1 MGEWTRDSMRRGVAN
16 ADVIISVVSP
26 KYMKSKNCGFE
37 MALAAEMGKTII
49 PIMLGVPFE
58 EWPPARIGE
67 TDMTGQY
74 ADAASG
80 DMKLFVDF
88 SKLADFDVKF
98 WNELKP
104 RLADA
109 SFVPTTS
116 AAIREPPSAFFDLLN
131 RCVTIRLRTLKR
143 VPRFPI
149 AHGIVLPLALQQ
161 RRCGPL
167 QSIRLHGT
175 CVALPPHPRFPAHP
189 GRQVLCRVR
198 PRGTVG
204 KGAPIAGS
212 KDVGSRDRADFG
224 CDGAQVWRVARRISK
239 ELGPL
244 RRPGECRSCSARK
257 HRASHQKRA
266 PRHIPG
272 RSGGRRPSAWSEP
285 ASARA
290 GFLPPA
296 PAVIDRLERWW
307 IP

>member
-1 MGEWTRDSMRRGVAN
+1 MLDRLCLALAPLVKDMWLDRLGGDQGMGEWTRDSMRRGVAN

-149 AHGIVLPLALQQ
+149 AHGIVLPPGFAATPVRTTAINTPAWYLCGLAPSPALSCSSWPPGIMQSTPQGYSRQGSSDCWQQ
-161 RRCGPL
+161 RCRQPG
-167 QSIRLHGT
+167 SRRLRMRWSSSMA
-175 CVALPPHPRFPAHP
+175 CRSSNFERARPAPPP
-189 GRQVLCRVR
+189 GRVSQL
-198 PRGTVG
+198 
-204 KGAPIAGS
+204 
-212 KDVGSRDRADFG
+212 F
-224 CDGAQVWRVARRISK
+224 GAQ
-239 ELGPL
+239 
-244 RRPGECRSCSARK
+244 
-257 HRASHQKRA
+257 A
-266 PRHIPG
+266 P
-272 RSGGRRPSAWSEP
+272 S
-285 ASARA
+285 
-290 GFLPPA
+290 
-296 PAVIDRLERWW
+296 
-307 IP
+307 